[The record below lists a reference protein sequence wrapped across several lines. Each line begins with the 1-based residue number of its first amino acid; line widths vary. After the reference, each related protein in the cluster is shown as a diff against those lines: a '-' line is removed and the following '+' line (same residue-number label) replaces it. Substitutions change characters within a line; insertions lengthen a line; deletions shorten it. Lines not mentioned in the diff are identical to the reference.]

1 MRIRYYGMY
10 SGRRRGEDIPRAQEL
25 IGVPVTDDQEHDT
38 AGDLDGDADEAPR
51 LNGPTCERCQ
61 VEMLHV
67 AEIPAEVGWRRS
79 RNTSRHLPRRSLAD
93 VTCNP
98 PRPP

>member
-1 MRIRYYGMY
+1 M
-10 SGRRRGEDIPRAQEL
+10 
-25 IGVPVTDDQEHDT
+25 PVADDQEPHDT

-67 AEIPAEVGWRRS
+67 AEIPAETGWRQT

-93 VTCNP
+93 VANP